1 MVEDNTEITGPL
13 NNRMSRRGVLRA
25 GAALSA
31 AGAIGA
37 IGIACGGS
45 DGGSKSSSGGD
56 SGGGIKV
63 GVLHSLSG
71 TMSISEVSVRDAS
84 LLAISE
90 VNAAGGVLGKQ

>member
-1 MVEDNTEITGPL
+1 MVEDNTDISRPL
-13 NNRMSRRGVLRA
+13 DSRMSRRGILKA

-45 DGGSKSSSGGD
+45 DGGSSGSKSSGD

-71 TMSISEVSVRDAS
+71 TMSICEVSVRDAT
-84 LLAISE
+84 LLAI
-90 VNAAGGVLGKQ
+90 